1 MTPSAQN
8 NRRQDARHR
17 GAGFAVVLLALL
29 AMLPWLAAPAL
40 ADPLDG
46 TLEIQS
52 AFVNNASGVYQLHVR
67 TRYPANEETVAAL
80 RDGVS
85 LSYDIDVT
93 VNRERRFW
101 ADAGVV
107 ALKLERELNYHSVS
121 ERYVVRDPLANGEQ
135 KSFASLDEAL
145 AALGNVEAW
154 PILVASQVREPG
166 EYLVSVRAS
175 IRRGRLTDALRA
187 LMFWSDDWQRESEW
201 YTWSLPR

>member
-8 NRRQDARHR
+8 NRRQRVD
-17 GAGFAVVLLALL
+17 GFAAMLL
-29 AMLPWLAAPAL
+29 AMLAVLPWSVVPAM
-40 ADPLDG
+40 ADPLEG

-52 AFVNNASGVYQLHVR
+52 AFVNTAAGVYQLHVR

-93 VNRERRFW
+93 VTRERRFW

-107 ALKLERELNYHSVS
+107 ALKLQRELSYHSVS
-121 ERYVVRDPLANGEQ
+121 ERYVVRDPLVGGEQ

-145 AALGNVEAW
+145 VALGNVEAW
-154 PILVASQVREPG
+154 PILVASQVSEPG

-201 YTWSLPR
+201 YSWSLPR

>member
-1 MTPSAQN
+1 
-8 NRRQDARHR
+8 
-17 GAGFAVVLLALL
+17 
-29 AMLPWLAAPAL
+29 MLPWLAAPSF

-52 AFVNNASGVYQLHVR
+52 AFVNNSSGVYQLHVR

-101 ADAGVV
+101 TDAGVV
-107 ALKLERELNYHSVS
+107 ALKLERELSYHSVS

>member
-1 MTPSAQN
+1 MTPSAQT
-8 NRRQDARHR
+8 NRRQDSRHR

-29 AMLPWLAAPAL
+29 AMLPWLAAPSF

-52 AFVNNASGVYQLHVR
+52 AFVNNSSGVYQLHVR

-101 ADAGVV
+101 TDAGVV
-107 ALKLERELNYHSVS
+107 ALKLERELSYHSVS